1 MKHLIKKQF
10 TAQEIKLYN
19 QNAKSQ
25 KTDNFNETIKS
36 AFEHSKD
43 YDVVLSIMKT
53 AFENAVNVKKYSS
66 AFFDCSEEEA
76 KDCKQYK

>member
-1 MKHLIKKQF
+1 MKNLIKKQF
-10 TAQEIKLYN
+10 TAQEIRLYN

-36 AFEHSKD
+36 TFEHSKD
-43 YDVVLSIMKT
+43 CNIVLSIMKT
-53 AFENAVNVKKYSS
+53 AVSNAVNVKKY
-66 AFFDCSEEEA
+66 AADFFECSEEEA